1 MLRHGPLLKIGEIHK
16 IDSAQSLEAMAT
28 SAATLMTIIETM
40 VENRPKTVDRAVELL
55 DAKGLLPA
63 KLLADRIKVTPKK
76 ESRFASVEA
85 EVFAVEQRITIPEGF
100 VGSGKVDNKIT
111 IVDLRALLTG
121 KTGKT
126 AAEPKEP
133 KAAKAPKEPK
143 ATKEPKAP
151 KSVGD
156 ARVTKK
162 VRDLLHEWGLDESAL
177 EGIQP
182 TAYKGAKFG
191 VGDIAHLEPGLAT
204 GGKGKKSAGKGK
216 ASSSASAQ
224 SAPSESSDSDSDSDT
239 EEQDD
244 DDFDP
249 FDALNSKP

>member
-1 MLRHGPLLKIGEIHK
+1 
-16 IDSAQSLEAMAT
+16 MAT

-111 IVDLRALLTG
+111 IVDLRGLLTG

-126 AAEPKEP
+126 AAEPKAP
-133 KAAKAPKEPK
+133 KAPKASKAPKEPK
-143 ATKEPKAP
+143 APKAAKP
-151 KSVGD
+151 VVD

-162 VRDLLHEWGLDESAL
+162 VRDLLHEWGLDEDAL

-204 GGKGKKSAGKGK
+204 GGKKKPSGKGK

-224 SAPSESSDSDSDSDT
+224 SAPSESSGSDSDESDT
-239 EEQDD
+239 EEQD

-249 FDALNSKP
+249 FDALKTAKP

>member
-1 MLRHGPLLKIGEIHK
+1 
-16 IDSAQSLEAMAT
+16 
-28 SAATLMTIIETM
+28 M
-40 VENRPKTVDRAVELL
+40 VETRPKTIERAVELL

-100 VGSGKVDNKIT
+100 RGSGKVDNKIT
-111 IVDLRALLTG
+111 IVDLRGLLTG

-143 ATKEPKAP
+143 AAKAP

-204 GGKGKKSAGKGK
+204 GGKKKSSGKGK
-216 ASSSASAQ
+216 ASSSASAP
-224 SAPSESSDSDSDSDT
+224 SAPSESSDSDSDDSDT

-249 FDALNSKP
+249 FDALKAGKP

>member
-1 MLRHGPLLKIGEIHK
+1 
-16 IDSAQSLEAMAT
+16 MAT
-28 SAATLMTIIETM
+28 SAATLMTILETM
-40 VENRPKTVDRAVELL
+40 VENRPKTIERAVELL

-76 ESRFASVEA
+76 VSRFASVEA
-85 EVFAVEQRITIPEGF
+85 EVFAVEQRIAIPDGF

-111 IVDLRALLTG
+111 KPDLLGLLTG
-121 KTGKT
+121 KTE
-126 AAEPKEP
+126 AEPKEP

-143 ATKEPKAP
+143 AAKASKAP
-151 KSVGD
+151 KPETD
-156 ARVTKK
+156 ARITKK
-162 VRDLLHEWGLDESAL
+162 VRDTLHEWGLDESAL

-204 GGKGKKSAGKGK
+204 GGKKKPSGKGG

-224 SAPSESSDSDSDSDT
+224 SAPSESSGSDSDSDT

-249 FDALNSKP
+249 FDALKSKP

>member
-1 MLRHGPLLKIGEIHK
+1 
-16 IDSAQSLEAMAT
+16 MAT
-28 SAATLMTIIETM
+28 SAATLMTIIENM
-40 VENRPKTVDRAVELL
+40 VETRPKTVDKAIELL

-85 EVFAVEQRITIPEGF
+85 EVFAAEQRITIPEGF
-100 VGSGKVDNKIT
+100 RGSGKAGEGGKIT
-111 IVDLRALLTG
+111 IVDLRGLLTG

-133 KAAKAPKEPK
+133 KAVKAPKEPK
-143 ATKEPKAP
+143 ATKAAKPE
-151 KSVGD
+151 VD

-177 EGIQP
+177 EGVQP
-182 TAYKGAKFG
+182 TAYKGTKFG

-204 GGKGKKSAGKGK
+204 GGKKKSASGKGK
-216 ASSSASAQ
+216 ASSSA

-239 EEQDD
+239 EEQDEE
-244 DDFDP
+244 FDP
-249 FDALNSKP
+249 FDALKKD

>member
-16 IDSAQSLEAMAT
+16 IYSAQSLEAMAT
-28 SAATLMTIIETM
+28 SAATLMTILETM
-40 VENRPKTVDRAVELL
+40 VETRPKTVDKAIELL

-85 EVFAVEQRITIPEGF
+85 EVFAVEQRIAIPDGF
-100 VGSGKVDNKIT
+100 RGSGKVDNKIT

-121 KTGKT
+121 KTG
-126 AAEPKEP
+126 AEPKEP

-143 ATKEPKAP
+143 AAKAP
-151 KSVGD
+151 KSVVD

-177 EGIQP
+177 EGVQP

-204 GGKGKKSAGKGK
+204 GGKKTSGKSKGK
-216 ASSSASAQ
+216 ASSSASAP

-249 FDALNSKP
+249 FDALKKD

>member
-16 IDSAQSLEAMAT
+16 INSAQSLEAMAT
-28 SAATLMTIIETM
+28 SAATLMTILETM
-40 VENRPKTVDRAVELL
+40 VETRPKNIERAIELL

-85 EVFAVEQRITIPEGF
+85 EVFAVEQRIAIPDGF
-100 VGSGKVDNKIT
+100 RGSGKIDNKIT
-111 IVDLRALLTG
+111 IVDLRGLLTG

-143 ATKEPKAP
+143 AAKAP

-162 VRDLLHEWGLDESAL
+162 VRDLLHEWGLDEDAL

-182 TAYKGAKFG
+182 TAYKGTKFG

-204 GGKGKKSAGKGK
+204 GGKGKKSSGKGK
-216 ASSSASAQ
+216 ASSSASAP

-249 FDALNSKP
+249 FDALKAKP

>member
-1 MLRHGPLLKIGEIHK
+1 
-16 IDSAQSLEAMAT
+16 MAT
-28 SAATLMTIIETM
+28 SAATLMTILENM
-40 VENRPKTVDRAVELL
+40 VETRPKTMDRAIEIL

-63 KLLADRIKVTPKK
+63 KLLADRVKVTPKK

-85 EVFAVEQRITIPEGF
+85 EVFAVEQRIAIPDGF

-111 IVDLRALLTG
+111 IVDLRGLLTG

-143 ATKEPKAP
+143 AAKAPKAP

-162 VRDLLHEWGLDESAL
+162 VRDLLHEWGLDEDAL
-177 EGIQP
+177 EGIEP
-182 TAYKGAKFG
+182 TAYKGSKFG

-204 GGKGKKSAGKGK
+204 GGKKKASGKGK

-224 SAPSESSDSDSDSDT
+224 SAPDESSGSDSDSDT

-249 FDALNSKP
+249 FDALKGKP

>member
-1 MLRHGPLLKIGEIHK
+1 MLRHGPLLKIGETHK
-16 IDSAQSLEAMAT
+16 INSAQSLEAMAT
-28 SAATLMTIIETM
+28 SAATLMTILETM
-40 VENRPKTVDRAVELL
+40 VETRPKTVERAIELL

-63 KLLADRIKVTPKK
+63 KLLADRVKVTPKK

-85 EVFAVEQRITIPEGF
+85 EVFAVEQRISIPEGF

-111 IVDLRALLTG
+111 IVDLRGLLTG

-126 AAEPKEP
+126 AAEPKAAKAPKAP

-143 ATKEPKAP
+143 PET
-151 KSVGD
+151 D
-156 ARVTKK
+156 ARITKK

-204 GGKGKKSAGKGK
+204 GGKKKASGKGK

-224 SAPSESSDSDSDSDT
+224 SAPSESSDSDSDDSDT
-239 EEQDD
+239 EEQD

-249 FDALNSKP
+249 FDALKKD

>member
-1 MLRHGPLLKIGEIHK
+1 VERAIEI
-16 IDSAQSLEAMAT
+16 
-28 SAATLMTIIETM
+28 
-40 VENRPKTVDRAVELL
+40 L

-63 KLLADRIKVTPKK
+63 KLLADRVKVTPKK

-85 EVFAVEQRITIPEGF
+85 EVFAVEQRITIPDGF

-111 IVDLRALLTG
+111 IVDLRGLLTG

-126 AAEPKEP
+126 AVEPKEP

-143 ATKEPKAP
+143 AAKAPKAP
-151 KSVGD
+151 KPEVD

-177 EGIQP
+177 EGIEP

-204 GGKGKKSAGKGK
+204 GGKKKPSGKGK

-224 SAPSESSDSDSDSDT
+224 SAPSESSDSDDSDT

-249 FDALNSKP
+249 FDALNSK

>member
-1 MLRHGPLLKIGEIHK
+1 
-16 IDSAQSLEAMAT
+16 MAT
-28 SAATLMTIIETM
+28 SAATLMTILETM
-40 VENRPKTVDRAVELL
+40 VETRPKTVDKAVELL

-76 ESRFASVEA
+76 VSRFASAEA
-85 EVFAVEQRITIPEGF
+85 EVFAVEQRIAIPEGF
-100 VGSGKVDNKIT
+100 VGTGKVDNKIT

-121 KTGKT
+121 KTSKT

-133 KAAKAPKEPK
+133 KAAK
-143 ATKEPKAP
+143 EPKAP
-151 KSVGD
+151 KAPKPEVD

-162 VRDLLHEWGLDESAL
+162 VRDLLHEWGLDESDL
-177 EGIQP
+177 EGVQP
-182 TAYKGAKFG
+182 TAYKGTKFG

-204 GGKGKKSAGKGK
+204 GGKAKKTTGKGK

-224 SAPSESSDSDSDSDT
+224 SAPSESSDSDADT

-249 FDALNSKP
+249 FNALKKD

>member
-1 MLRHGPLLKIGEIHK
+1 
-16 IDSAQSLEAMAT
+16 MAT

-40 VENRPKTVDRAVELL
+40 VETRPKTVDRAIELL

-85 EVFAVEQRITIPEGF
+85 EVFAVEQRIAIPEGF
-100 VGSGKVDNKIT
+100 RGSGKVDNKIT

-121 KTGKT
+121 KTPG
-126 AAEPKEP
+126 EPKEP

-143 ATKEPKAP
+143 AAKAPKAP
-151 KSVGD
+151 KPEVD

-182 TAYKGAKFG
+182 TAYKGTKFG

-204 GGKGKKSAGKGK
+204 GGKKKPSGKGK

-224 SAPSESSDSDSDSDT
+224 SAPSESSDSDSDESDT

-249 FDALNSKP
+249 FDALKKP

>member
-1 MLRHGPLLKIGEIHK
+1 
-16 IDSAQSLEAMAT
+16 
-28 SAATLMTIIETM
+28 MTIIETM

-85 EVFAVEQRITIPEGF
+85 EVFAVEQRIAIPDGF

-111 IVDLRALLTG
+111 IVDLRGLLTG

-143 ATKEPKAP
+143 AAKEPKAP

-182 TAYKGAKFG
+182 TAYKGTKFG

-216 ASSSASAQ
+216 GKASSSASAP

>member
-1 MLRHGPLLKIGEIHK
+1 
-16 IDSAQSLEAMAT
+16 
-28 SAATLMTIIETM
+28 MTIIETM

-100 VGSGKVDNKIT
+100 RGSGKVDNKIT

-121 KTGKT
+121 KTG
-126 AAEPKEP
+126 AEPKEP

-143 ATKEPKAP
+143 AAAKAPKAP
-151 KSVGD
+151 KPEVD
-156 ARVTKK
+156 ARITKK

-204 GGKGKKSAGKGK
+204 GGKKKSSGKGK
-216 ASSSASAQ
+216 ASSSASAP
-224 SAPSESSDSDSDSDT
+224 SAPSESSDSDSDESDT

-249 FDALNSKP
+249 FDALKAKP

>member
-16 IDSAQSLEAMAT
+16 IYSAQSLEAMAT

-85 EVFAVEQRITIPEGF
+85 EVFAVEQRIAIPDGF
-100 VGSGKVDNKIT
+100 RGSGKVDNKIT

-121 KTGKT
+121 KTG
-126 AAEPKEP
+126 AEPKEP

-143 ATKEPKAP
+143 APKAAKP
-151 KSVGD
+151 AGD

-162 VRDLLHEWGLDESAL
+162 VRDLLHEWGLDEDAL

-182 TAYKGAKFG
+182 TAYKGTKFG

-204 GGKGKKSAGKGK
+204 GGKGKKSPGKGKGK

-249 FDALNSKP
+249 FDALKKA

>member
-1 MLRHGPLLKIGEIHK
+1 
-16 IDSAQSLEAMAT
+16 MAT
-28 SAATLMTIIETM
+28 SAATLMTIIEKM
-40 VENRPKTVDRAVELL
+40 VETRPKTTDKALEVLGGA
-55 DAKGLLPA
+55 GLLPA

-85 EVFAVEQRITIPEGF
+85 EVFAVEQRIAIPDGF

-111 IVDLRALLTG
+111 IVDLRGLLTG

-133 KAAKAPKEPK
+133 KAAKAPK
-143 ATKEPKAP
+143 APKAP

-156 ARVTKK
+156 ARITKK
-162 VRDLLHEWGLDESAL
+162 VRDLLHEWGLDEAAL
-177 EGIQP
+177 EGIEP

-204 GGKGKKSAGKGK
+204 GGKKKASGKGNGKGK
-216 ASSSASAQ
+216 ASSSASAP
-224 SAPSESSDSDSDSDT
+224 SAPSDSDSDSDSDT

-249 FDALNSKP
+249 FQKP

>member
-1 MLRHGPLLKIGEIHK
+1 
-16 IDSAQSLEAMAT
+16 MAT
-28 SAATLMTIIETM
+28 SAATLMTILETM
-40 VENRPKTVDRAVELL
+40 VETRPKTVERAIELL
-55 DAKGLLPA
+55 DAKDLLPA

-76 ESRFASVEA
+76 VSRFASVEA

-111 IVDLRALLTG
+111 IVDLRGLLTG
-121 KTGKT
+121 KTG
-126 AAEPKEP
+126 AEPKEP

-143 ATKEPKAP
+143 AVKAPKAP
-151 KSVGD
+151 KPEVD

-204 GGKGKKSAGKGK
+204 GGKKKSSGKGKDK

-224 SAPSESSDSDSDSDT
+224 SAPSESSESDSDSDT

-249 FDALNSKP
+249 FDALKKD

>member
-1 MLRHGPLLKIGEIHK
+1 
-16 IDSAQSLEAMAT
+16 
-28 SAATLMTIIETM
+28 MTIIENM
-40 VENRPKTVDRAVELL
+40 VETRPKTVDKAIELL

-85 EVFAVEQRITIPEGF
+85 EVFAAEQRITIPEGF
-100 VGSGKVDNKIT
+100 RGSGKAGEGGKIT
-111 IVDLRALLTG
+111 IVDLRGLLTG

-133 KAAKAPKEPK
+133 KAVKAPKEPK
-143 ATKEPKAP
+143 ATKAAKPE
-151 KSVGD
+151 VD

-177 EGIQP
+177 EGVQP
-182 TAYKGAKFG
+182 TAYKGTKFG

-204 GGKGKKSAGKGK
+204 GGKKKSASGKGK
-216 ASSSASAQ
+216 ASSSASA
-224 SAPSESSDSDSDSDT
+224 PSENSDSDSDSDSDT
-239 EEQDD
+239 EEQDEE
-244 DDFDP
+244 FDP
-249 FDALNSKP
+249 FDALKKD

>member
-1 MLRHGPLLKIGEIHK
+1 MLRHGPLLKIGETHK
-16 IDSAQSLEAMAT
+16 INSAQSLEAMAT
-28 SAATLMTIIETM
+28 SAATLMTILETM
-40 VENRPKTVDRAVELL
+40 VETRPKTVERAIELL

-63 KLLADRIKVTPKK
+63 KLLADRVKVTPKK

-85 EVFAVEQRITIPEGF
+85 EVFAVEQRISIPEGF

-111 IVDLRALLTG
+111 IVDLRGLLTG

-126 AAEPKEP
+126 AAEPKAAKAPKEP

-143 ATKEPKAP
+143 PET
-151 KSVGD
+151 D
-156 ARVTKK
+156 ARITKK

-204 GGKGKKSAGKGK
+204 GGKKKSSGKGK

-224 SAPSESSDSDSDSDT
+224 SAPSESSDSDSDDSDT
-239 EEQDD
+239 EEQD

-249 FDALNSKP
+249 FDALKKD

>member
-1 MLRHGPLLKIGEIHK
+1 
-16 IDSAQSLEAMAT
+16 MAT
-28 SAATLMTIIETM
+28 SAATLMTIIENM
-40 VENRPKTVDRAVELL
+40 VETRPKTVDKAIELL

-76 ESRFASVEA
+76 VSRFASVEA
-85 EVFAVEQRITIPEGF
+85 EVFAVEQRIAIPEGF
-100 VGSGKVDNKIT
+100 VGSGKADNKIT
-111 IVDLRALLTG
+111 IVDLRGLLTG
-121 KTGKT
+121 KAKT

-133 KAAKAPKEPK
+133 KVKVP
-143 ATKEPKAP
+143 KEPKAP
-151 KSVGD
+151 KAPKPEVD

-177 EGIQP
+177 VGCTP

-191 VGDIAHLEPGLAT
+191 VGDIAHLEPGLET
-204 GGKGKKSAGKGK
+204 GGKAKKTTGKGK
-216 ASSSASAQ
+216 ASSAQ

-239 EEQDD
+239 TEEQDD

-249 FDALNSKP
+249 FAALKKD

>member
-1 MLRHGPLLKIGEIHK
+1 
-16 IDSAQSLEAMAT
+16 
-28 SAATLMTIIETM
+28 M
-40 VENRPKTVDRAVELL
+40 VETRPKTVERAIELL

-85 EVFAVEQRITIPEGF
+85 EVFAVEQRIAIPDGF
-100 VGSGKVDNKIT
+100 RGSGKVDNKIT

-121 KTGKT
+121 KTG
-126 AAEPKEP
+126 AEPKEP

-143 ATKEPKAP
+143 AAKAPKAP
-151 KSVGD
+151 KPEVD

-182 TAYKGAKFG
+182 TAYKGTKFG
-191 VGDIAHLEPGLAT
+191 VGDIAHLEPGAT
-204 GGKGKKSAGKGK
+204 GGKKKSSGKGK

-224 SAPSESSDSDSDSDT
+224 SAPSESSDSDSDDSDT

-249 FDALNSKP
+249 FDALKAKP